1 MKGFCYQVF
10 QTLFVQNRCL
20 VMMVFLSLNIL
31 GVYGNTYNRPKVQV
45 NANPTGAG
53 NVYVSR
59 TQGDKTSQTADG
71 EYGGNGDTNTNSTF
85 YFSADHIGEDYLWYA
100 WISQNGTVAL
110 TQKNASLD
118 LSVSSKDTYGSDSNT
133 TDKTE
138 GNDNWYSY
146 LFHFTATWVQPDVT
160 GVTNGAANGERQSTY
175 DLGTVTNPTATTN
188 NVAFTLSND
197 YAGLLDIN
205 DVCPDYYSVAT
216 PLASNGYT
224 NGNISHTKGS
234 GSLTVPVIYTPT
246 GIHDQTN
253 LASLTVKSNYPSA
266 GTNCWTAV
274 FSVAENY
281 KPEFSLSTTNY
292 NFTPDYP
299 IDNSTSS
306 SAYTLPITGRNYA
319 ASNIAEWDVSWGTV
333 TYEGGTYP
341 NANPYSLDVT
351 DINNPKVIFTA
362 PATGSYTDVTVT
374 LTITAKYE
382 DANGTLIASDA
393 KTITFSADA
402 GNILKIGDLSAY
414 TMDFGIV
421 DFGTAVSKEV
431 ALISTYSD
439 LTETRSNEVAGI
451 TLTPDYVNDKITVS
465 IANTTAIG
473 SHTPSLTLKAGT
485 EASAVLNVTAQV
497 KLAKPVVT
505 ATTGL
510 GQSIDLSWP
519 AVNGATSYIVKSG
532 ETVVATI
539 GDDEAIATT
548 YKVVSIGGQSLVM
561 GTEYPF
567 TVTAVYASNTFG
579 NRTSDEIKATPTAPA
594 TITSTTEIDLF
605 TGTDKYQEGHATY
618 GKYPYAPKRKI
629 DLSAAFNNGVASF
642 DQLFVF
648 GLTLGDA
655 SGVISKP
662 TTSENSNAVTPC
674 YIYTKSGNNYTLSKT
689 IPNVNI
695 ATKPAEFNIAAN
707 GQKVYFTGYAPY
719 ASCGSTWDENAVFLF
734 TGNGKAVDVY
744 FDNLEL
750 YARPKAVTG
759 TTVPIKKY
767 TVASLN
773 DAISLTTDKD
783 VNLNLSG
790 PSLNVYVQG
799 SGAAFAFASTG
810 GTLTPTIHLN
820 GTNVLQSTAGVSV
833 HVLATWVLSVDQTA
847 SQQSSPI
854 QVLTKKDGG
863 AATLTITDTWFDAN
877 THTNG
882 VLDLAKSG
890 VRPAP
895 TIDLGNEKTTLNFRG
910 GQYFLANAG
919 NTSTSYTVSYAISY
933 RKKSMKDGMA
943 NMYAVGDDQPEGKVR
958 FYDGSVNCSL
968 LPNAYFNKD
977 LYHNQTSM
985 KCPKD
990 TKIDGGT
997 FNCDVLSCT
1006 ATESKGGSPTNSAG
1020 KALCKVSVPIQTTK
1034 SNGTA
1039 VLASDWMSYAAS
1051 HGANTSDLGYYGIK
1065 SLQPTTIINDDE
1077 EEVSGVNLMLPSDN
1091 VCFVEMTRAPWVM
1104 CFPPI
1109 SMTTNIGS
1117 ATLGGS
1123 QTVLS
1128 SVTSGDEGLTHIQLT
1143 SRLFYGELDEYVAD
1157 AVSSGYTSPGGTG
1170 VELSD
1175 GEGNQ
1180 HILNTSSYVIKDKIY
1195 WVRPVVA
1202 NEWRM
1207 IVPPFDVAN
1216 IYIVEAY
1223 PEQQLLTDFGDGKT
1237 ISGEGNIYDARLAQS
1252 ERIIDLFYYWFFDC
1266 DPGSLAND
1274 NDLWPKKGRDMS
1286 PFIRDW
1292 IDYEKE
1298 TYGDTHQPTIEQLYH
1313 FTGNN
1318 WDANYYLY
1326 ESDGNWDYV
1335 DGKFVTD
1342 WQLVS
1347 TQSVE
1352 RGKGTPQTI
1361 MRKGGIYSMCF
1372 PYSIYN
1378 DGSHNPDKVWDY
1390 WTGKYIIM
1398 EGYPTDEV
1406 DIIGPAQV
1414 LSGTTS
1420 DWNGAALST
1429 TIMADH
1435 TATGA
1440 SLRGNHTFGKVS
1452 VQKNNAFY
1460 LNGTNKYTNSATKRD
1475 LEPGEG
1481 FLLANA
1487 GKVPLSMP
1495 NRKASIDLM
1504 TGDVTYEPISGDD
1517 TNETPTSTPTISGDR
1532 GMLVYTVAGGL
1543 GVVPV
1548 VPQYVSIY
1556 NTAGQLVVSQYL
1568 TDDTQFALP
1577 TGIYLVR
1584 GEKEQAKA
1592 MVK

>member
-1 MKGFCYQVF
+1 MKN
-10 QTLFVQNRCL
+10 LFSTIMNNSLFNYAKRL
-20 VMMVFLSLNIL
+20 VIVCIFLS
-31 GVYGNTYNRPKVQV
+31 YAAAAAAFTSTTTV
-45 NANPTGAG
+45 NVKAEPTAAG
-53 NVYVSR
+53 SVYVKKNAAA
-59 TQGDKTSQTADG
+59 TTTDSQSA
-71 EYGGNGDTNTNSTF
+71 NHQVSNSTSTTATYHF
-85 YFSADHIGEDYLWYA
+85 LATHSNAEYLWYA
-100 WISQNGTVAL
+100 WLNNKG
-110 TQKNASLD
+110 N
-118 LSVSSKDTYGSDSNT
+118 VSSRDYIFNKALCYDYAD
-133 TDKTE
+133 TE
-138 GNDNWYSY
+138 GAEKPSTADAT
-146 LFHFTATWVQPDVT
+146 FTYTAKWVQPDVT
-160 GVTNGAANGERQSTY
+160 GVADGTANATRQSNYTMQ
-175 DLGTVTNPTATTN
+175 TITQPAATNATLT
-188 NVAFTLSND
+188 FTLSND
-197 YAGLLDIN
+197 YAGLKDIDGN
-205 DVCPDYYSVAT
+205 VPANYYYIST
-216 PLASNGYT
+216 SLNSNGYT
-224 NGNISHTKGS
+224 NGAMSHTKGS
-234 GSLTVPVIYTPT
+234 GSLTVPVTYTPT
-246 GIHDQTN
+246 GVHNQTN
-253 LASLTVKSNYPSA
+253 SASLVVKSNYPSSGA
-266 GTNCWTAV
+266 NSWTV
-274 FSVAENY
+274 VLNVKEDY
-281 KPEFSLSTTNY
+281 KPSFTLDASSY
-292 NFTPDYP
+292 NFTPTQP
-299 IDNSTSS
+299 LANSASGT
-306 SAYTLPITGRNYA
+306 YTLPITGRNYA

-333 TYEGGTYP
+333 THDGGTTYSD
-341 NANPYSLDVT
+341 ANPYSIDLNDLT
-351 DINNPKVIFTA
+351 NPKVVFTA
-362 PATGSYTDVTVT
+362 PATGSYTDMTVS
-374 LTITAKYE
+374 LTITAKYK
-382 DANGTLIASDA
+382 DANGSPIASDP

-402 GNILKIGDLSAY
+402 GEALTINDGNEY

-421 DFGTAVSKEV
+421 DFGKAYTDEV
-431 ALISTYSD
+431 ELISTYTD
-439 LTETRSNEVAGI
+439 LDESVANPVTGI
-451 TLTPDYVNDKITVS
+451 TFSTDVANEKVVVA
-465 IANTTAIG
+465 IASNTAIG
-473 SHTPSLTLKAGT
+473 NHAPSLTLSKGAL
-485 EASAVLNVTAQV
+485 SVVLNVKAQV

-519 AVNGATSYIVKSG
+519 AVNGATSYVVKSG
-532 ETVVATI
+532 ETIVATI

-548 YKVVSIGGQSLVM
+548 YKVTAIGGKSLVM
-561 GTEYPF
+561 GIEYPF
-567 TVTAVYASNTFG
+567 TVTAVYEPNTFG
-579 NRTSDEIKATPTAPA
+579 NRTSDEIKVTPTAPA
-594 TITSTTEIDLF
+594 TITSTTELNLY

-629 DLSAAFNNGVASF
+629 DLSAAFNNGEAAF
-642 DQLFVF
+642 NQLFVF
-648 GLTLGDA
+648 GLTTGNAD
-655 SGVISKP
+655 GVVTVP
-662 TTSENSNAVTPC
+662 TATANSNAVTPC
-674 YIYTKSGNNYTLSKT
+674 YIYTKSENNYTLSKT

-695 ATKPAEFNIAAN
+695 ATKPTEFDIAAD

-767 TVASLN
+767 TVASAT
-773 DAISLTTDKD
+773 DAIGLTTDKD
-783 VNLNLSG
+783 VDLQISG

-833 HVLATWVLSVDQTA
+833 HVLATWALSVDQTA

-854 QVLTKKDGG
+854 QVLTKKNGG

-882 VLDLAKSG
+882 ILDLAKSG

-919 NTSTSYTVSYAISY
+919 NTSVSYTVTYAISY
-933 RKKSMKDGMA
+933 RKKSMQGGMA

-1020 KALCKVSVPIQTTK
+1020 KALCKVSVPIQTTN

-1039 VLASDWMSYAAS
+1039 VLASDWMTYAAS

-1065 SLQPTTIINDDE
+1065 SLQPTTIINGDE

-1109 SMTTNIGS
+1109 SMTTTLGS

-1237 ISGEGNIYDARLAQS
+1237 ISGEGNIYEARLAQS

-1274 NDLWPKKGRDMS
+1274 NDLWPKKGWDMS

-1292 IDYEKE
+1292 IDYETGKYDDAE
-1298 TYGDTHQPTIEQLYH
+1298 DKAKYRPTIDQLYH
-1313 FTGNN
+1313 FTGSN
-1318 WDANYYLY
+1318 WEANYYLY
-1326 ESDGNWDYV
+1326 ESDGKWDYV

-1342 WQLVS
+1342 WQLVQ
-1347 TQSVE
+1347 TQSVK
-1352 RGKGTPQTI
+1352 RGTGTPQTI
-1361 MRKGGIYSMCF
+1361 MHKGGIYAMCF

-1378 DGSHNPDKVWDY
+1378 DGSHNPYKVWDY

-1398 EGYPTDEV
+1398 EGYPTNEV

-1504 TGDVTYEPISGDD
+1504 TGDVTYEPGDGSEN
-1517 TNETPTSTPTISGDR
+1517 TVTGTPTIAGER
-1532 GMLVYTVAGGL
+1532 EMLVYTVAGGL

-1548 VPQYVSIY
+1548 VPQHVSIY
-1556 NTAGQLVVSQYL
+1556 NAAGQLVVSQYL
-1568 TDDTQFALP
+1568 TDNTQFALP

-1584 GEKEQAKA
+1584 GEKDQAKA

>member
-1 MKGFCYQVF
+1 MFSQWYQ
-10 QTLFVQNRCL
+10 
-20 VMMVFLSLNIL
+20 SLISWNKRL
-31 GVYGNTYNRPKVQV
+31 GVLVFIVLSCTMVTFAGDYRPIVNVQ
-45 NANPTGAG
+45 ANPTGAG
-53 NVYVSR
+53 NVYVST
-59 TQGDKTSQTADG
+59 TQNTYTGQTAEGDIG
-71 EYGGNGDTNTNSTF
+71 TNGNANKATTF
-85 YFSADHIGEDYLWYA
+85 YFKAEHTDADYLWYRWEA
-100 WISQNGTVAL
+100 NKGQAFTNKEFSQ
-110 TQKNASLD
+110 SL
-118 LSVSSKDTYGSDSNT
+118 SYSSGNTYGGSSGSSGGVNT
-133 TDKTE
+133 YTMP
-138 GNDNWYSY
+138 
-146 LFHFTATWVQPDVT
+146 FTAKWVQPDVT
-160 GVTNGAANGERQSTY
+160 GVTNGTANGTRQSTY

-197 YAGLLDIN
+197 YAGLLDKN

-246 GIHDQTN
+246 GIHGQTN
-253 LASLTVKSNYPSA
+253 SASLTVKSNYPSA
-266 GTNCWTAV
+266 GTNCWTAALTI
-274 FSVAENY
+274 AENY
-281 KPEFSLSTTNY
+281 KPEFSLSTTTY
-292 NFTPDYP
+292 NFTPNYP
-299 IDNSTSS
+299 LDNSTSS

-341 NANPYSLDVT
+341 NANPYSLDFT

-362 PATGSYTDVTVT
+362 PATGSYTDVIVT
-374 LTITAKYE
+374 LTITAKYK
-382 DANGTLIASDA
+382 DANGTFIPSDA

-439 LTETRSNEVAGI
+439 LTETKSNEVAGI
-451 TLTPDYVNDKITVS
+451 TLTPDYANDKITVS

-473 SHTPSLTLKAGT
+473 SHTPSLTLKAGSV
-485 EASAVLNVTAQV
+485 ASAVLNVTAQV

-510 GQSIDLSWP
+510 GQAIDLSWS

-532 ETVVATI
+532 ATVLATI

-594 TITSTTEIDLF
+594 AITSTTEIDLF

-629 DLSAAFNNGVASF
+629 DLSAAFNNGVAAF

-662 TTSENSNAVTPC
+662 TTSANSNAVTPC

-695 ATKPAEFNIAAN
+695 ATKPTEFDIAAN

-734 TGNGKAVDVY
+734 TGKSKTVDVY

-750 YARPKAVTG
+750 YARPKAATG
-759 TTVPIKKY
+759 TKVSVKTY
-767 TVASLN
+767 TVAGFN
-773 DAISLTTDKD
+773 DAMSLMSDKD
-783 VNLNLSG
+783 VDLNISG

-799 SGAAFAFASTG
+799 SGAAFAFASTDR

-820 GTNVLQSTAGVSV
+820 GTNVLQSTPGWSV
-833 HVLATWVLSVDQTA
+833 HVLATWALNVDATA
-847 SQQSSPI
+847 TQQSSPI
-854 QVLTKKDGG
+854 QVLSKKNGG
-863 AATLTITDTWFDAN
+863 ATTLTLTDTWFDSN
-877 THTNG
+877 TRTNG
-882 VLDLAKSG
+882 ILDLAKSG

-895 TIDLGNEKTTLNFRG
+895 TIDLGNEKTTLNFNG

-943 NMYAVGDDQPEGKVR
+943 NMYAVGDDHPEGKVR
-958 FYDGSVNCSL
+958 FLDGSVNCAE
-968 LPNAYFNKD
+968 LPLSYFNAN
-977 LYHNQTSM
+977 LYHNRTSM
-985 KCPKD
+985 KCPQD

-997 FNCDVLSCT
+997 FNCDVLACT
-1006 ATESKGGSPTNSAG
+1006 STTSKGGSPTNSQSV
-1020 KALCKVSVPIQTTK
+1020 ALCKVPIPIASTN

-1039 VLASDWMSYAAS
+1039 VLASDWMTYAAN
-1051 HGANTSDLGYYGIK
+1051 HGANTTDLGYYGIN
-1065 SLQPTTIINDDE
+1065 SMQPTTIINDDE
-1077 EEVSGVNLMLPSDN
+1077 EEVLGVNLMLPSDN
-1091 VCFVEMTRAPWVM
+1091 VCFMEVNRTPWVL
-1104 CFPPI
+1104 CNPTVSI
-1109 SMTTNIGS
+1109 QTNLGS
-1117 ATLGGS
+1117 ASMGGS
-1123 QTVLS
+1123 KNVPS
-1128 SVTSGDEGLTHIQLT
+1128 SVTSGDEGLTHVQLT
-1143 SRLFYGELDEYVAD
+1143 SRLFYGEMDSYVAD
-1157 AVSSGYTSPGGTG
+1157 AVNAGYTTPGGTV
-1170 VELSD
+1170 VELPD

-1180 HILNTSSYVIKDKIY
+1180 YILNTESYIVKDKVY
-1195 WVRPVVA
+1195 WVRPVIA

-1207 IVPPFDVAN
+1207 LVPPFDVAN

-1223 PEQQLLTDFGDGKT
+1223 PEEQLLNDFGTLTTNK
-1237 ISGEGNIYDARLAQS
+1237 IGEEVYVIEDENTIYDARLEQAS
-1252 ERIIDLFYYWFFDC
+1252 RMMDFFYFWLFDA
-1266 DPGSLAND
+1266 DPTGLGND
-1274 NDLWPKKGRDMS
+1274 NDLWPKKGWGMS
-1286 PFIRDW
+1286 AFVQDW
-1292 IDYEKE
+1292 VDYEVENHGEGHK
-1298 TYGDTHQPTIEQLYH
+1298 PLIKQLYH
-1313 FTGNN
+1313 FTGAN

-1326 ESDGNWDYV
+1326 ESDGSWDYV
-1335 DGKFVTD
+1335 DGKFTTD
-1342 WQLVS
+1342 WTPVQ

-1361 MRKGGIYSMCF
+1361 MRKGGIYSICF

-1378 DGSHNPDKVWDY
+1378 GSHNPDAVWDY

-1398 EGYPTDEV
+1398 EGYPTEEDP
-1406 DIIGPAQV
+1406 ILGPVQV
-1414 LSGTTS
+1414 LSGTTT
-1420 DWNGAALST
+1420 DWDGVALSAT
-1429 TIMADH
+1429 LLADH
-1435 TATGA
+1435 AETGA
-1440 SLRGNHTFGKVS
+1440 VLRGNHTFGQVDVK
-1452 VQKNNAFY
+1452 KNNAFY
-1460 LNGTNKYTNSATKRD
+1460 LNGTNKYTFSPTKRT
-1475 LEPGEG
+1475 LEPSEG
-1481 FLLANA
+1481 FLLANVGNA
-1487 GKVPLSMP
+1487 PSPMP
-1495 NRKASIDLM
+1495 QRKASIHLM
-1504 TGDVTYEPISGDD
+1504 TGEITYESGDGSEN
-1517 TNETPTSTPTISGDR
+1517 TVTGTPTISGER
-1532 GMLVYTVAGGL
+1532 EMLVYTLAGGL

-1548 VPQYVSIY
+1548 VSQQVSIY
-1556 NTAGQLVVSQYL
+1556 NAAGQLVVSQYL
-1568 TDDTQFALP
+1568 TGEMQFALP
-1577 TGIYLVR
+1577 AGIYLVR
-1584 GEKEQAKA
+1584 GEKDQVKV